1 MDTLREFALSH
12 PQKFAARAVDGGD
25 SLTYGDLDRRSAKL
39 ARHLI
44 SLGLDAGEAVA
55 ILMGNT
61 LRYFE
66 VAWAA
71 RRAGLFYVPISSHL
85 NSAEASYIIEDSGAK
100 VIFVSKSLV
109 DLIDAMEP
117 SLRDKLKVV
126 VVDDRPTFSSS
137 SSYAAI
143 VESDG
148 FPSDLPDRPVGMDFA
163 YSSGTTGRPKGI
175 KPKIL
180 GPAQLKQL
188 LAADW
193 LKFLKLTPE
202 AVYLSPAPL
211 YHAAPLRFSMRCIM
225 AGGTVLVMSK
235 FDARRALEVIE
246 QYRVTHS
253 QWVPTMF
260 ARMLAL
266 PQEVRDAFD
275 HSCMQI
281 ALHAAAPCPKDVKL
295 KMMEWWGP
303 IIWEYYS
310 GSERNGAT
318 VISPDEWIA
327 HQGSVGR
334 AASGEIRIVGEDGS
348 MCSPRKEGLVYFA
361 NGPAFEYHND
371 PTKTAEAFNEQGW
384 STIGDIG
391 YVDEEGFLY
400 LTDRRSNMIISGGV
414 NIYPQEAE
422 NVLQAHPAVA
432 DVAVFGTPHPDFG
445 EQVVAVVQLSEG
457 CAESEALAQELID
470 FCRSQ
475 LAHFKCP
482 RKVDFVKDLPRTE
495 TGKLLKRVAR
505 DQYRARLLAI
515 EAKN

>member
-1 MDTLREFALSH
+1 MDTLREFALSQ
-12 PQKFAARAVDGGD
+12 PQKIAARAVDAGD
-25 SLTYGDLDRRSAKL
+25 SLTYGDLDRRSANL
-39 ARHLI
+39 AHYLI
-44 SLGLDAGEAVA
+44 SQGLDAGEAVA
-55 ILMGNT
+55 VLMGNT

-66 VAWAA
+66 VVWAA

-85 NSAEASYIIEDSGAK
+85 NSAEASYIIQDSGAK
-100 VIFVSKSLV
+100 VVFVSESLV
-109 DLIDAMEP
+109 DRIDAMDP
-117 SLRDKLKVV
+117 DLKDGLRVV
-126 VVDDRPTFSSS
+126 IVDDRPLSGTS
-137 SSYAAI
+137 SSYADI
-143 VESDG
+143 VESNA
-148 FPSDLPDRPVGMDFA
+148 FPDDLPDRPVGMDFA

-193 LKFLKLTPE
+193 LKFLKLSPDT
-202 AVYLSPAPL
+202 VYLSPAPL
-211 YHAAPLRFSMRCIM
+211 YHAAPLRFCMRCIM
-225 AGGTVLVMSK
+225 VGGTALVMRK
-235 FDARRALEVIE
+235 FDARRALEIIE

-260 ARMLAL
+260 SRMLEL
-266 PQEVRDAFD
+266 PEDVRNSFN

-295 KMMEWWGP
+295 KMIEWWGP
-303 IIWEYYS
+303 VIWEYYS

-318 VISPDEWIA
+318 VISPEEWMT

-334 AASGEIRIVGEDGS
+334 AVSGEIRIVAEDS
-348 MCSPRKEGLVYFA
+348 SVCPPRKEGLVYFA

-371 PTKTAEAFNEQGW
+371 PAKTAEAYNEQGW

-422 NVLQAHPAVA
+422 NVLQGHPAVS
-432 DVAVFGTPHPDFG
+432 DIAVFGVPHPDFG
-445 EQVVAVVQLSEG
+445 EQVVALVQLKAG
-457 CAESEALAQELID
+457 FAESEALAHELVD
-470 FCRSQ
+470 YCRSR

-482 RKVDFVKDLPRTE
+482 RKVDFAKDLPRTE

-505 DQYRARLLAI
+505 DQYRARLLAA
-515 EAKN
+515 ETQS